1 MDMPTRYTYDQY
13 ARRLS
18 ENELYQRVWDEIE
31 SGQIDGAA
39 QARAIEEGGGDNGAV
54 KSAYIKHRIENFKAE
69 IEIALELAAR
79 ALAEE
84 EERKKKE
91 AERKKI
97 EEQVRRKE
105 KQEEERRRRIKLQDE
120 LLAKANEERRAAAI
134 AASLAERERK
144 QFLRNKRQV
153 KNKVYLG
160 LLKQRYEKYKDK
172 VIFAFI
178 LSAPILM
185 YYLFPNL
192 RF

>member
-1 MDMPTRYTYDQY
+1 MPNPFNTNES
-13 ARRLS
+13 AKRLS

-54 KSAYIKHRIENFKAE
+54 KRAYIKHRIENIKAE

-120 LLAKANEERRAAAI
+120 LIAKANEERRAAAI

-144 QFLRNKRQV
+144 QFLRNQRQV

-160 LLKQRYEKYKDK
+160 LLKQRYEKYKGK